1 MKMKRPIG
9 HLYKSENFLQAN
21 NLESQM
27 LLLENKLSKAIKDL
41 LLTETKLRIAVAF
54 IGDGACNLINQRADD
69 VKIVCNLSMGGT
81 NPNEIKEFIRRFGK
95 KNVKHID
102 NLHAKLYIGTEYA
115 IVGSANMSSNG
126 LGTQPT
132 ALREAGYKFKVDQPS
147 GKRSADWFD
156 ELWADACGITTK
168 DLKNAEDKWN
178 RRDRNRNGE
187 VKTGSRDICD
197 YDFDCKNFPL
207 LDWIGD
213 SGGKVVDNHSTKS
226 SSLGGWPNLNDAA
239 ANGTDVV
246 CDDDIPHLCGDRWIL
261 KFQLRKN
268 TQPVWSQL
276 SGTILINIW
285 KYDEDDDLTSVA
297 VSKFEANS
305 VPFKIDK
312 KFVEEFRSLLFG
324 SGKYKDLT
332 NVNYEC
338 CWFSPRIELMRS
350 FWKELQSRL
359 CQQKKLAIFREE

>member
-1 MKMKRPIG
+1 MKRPIG

-207 LDWIGD
+207 LD
-213 SGGKVVDNHSTKS
+213 
-226 SSLGGWPNLNDAA
+226 
-239 ANGTDVV
+239 
-246 CDDDIPHLCGDRWIL
+246 
-261 KFQLRKN
+261 
-268 TQPVWSQL
+268 
-276 SGTILINIW
+276 
-285 KYDEDDDLTSVA
+285 
-297 VSKFEANS
+297 
-305 VPFKIDK
+305 
-312 KFVEEFRSLLFG
+312 
-324 SGKYKDLT
+324 
-332 NVNYEC
+332 
-338 CWFSPRIELMRS
+338 
-350 FWKELQSRL
+350 
-359 CQQKKLAIFREE
+359 